1 MTRLAR
7 LVPDWPARARPEDAA
22 MLARLFYGAL
32 LALGG
37 ASVYEMGTSLR
48 VFMTDSQILLWPAL
62 WARHEGPGFAVP
74 FVSFLLLAGAF
85 AGALWPGRRWA
96 RVAACVGLWE
106 YVAVVASYGN
116 LFPVYHQ
123 WVPVA
128 FIFVFLPDRWDEPG
142 APAAARER
150 ALLLV
155 WAALALFLLT
165 YSMSGLSKVLMGAW
179 QTFHG
184 ELSVFHADGAKRLME
199 VYRRESGHL
208 GPLGELLLHAPA
220 GYVPLNMAVT
230 ALQLAAVGAAFRPS
244 LHRAAG
250 AAVIL
255 FHLATFLTLGIF
267 FKQSVLLA
275 ALLLLGSP
283 FVSVKRD

>member
-1 MTRLAR
+1 M
-7 LVPDWPARARPEDAA
+7 LV
-22 MLARLFYGAL
+22 RLFYGAL

-37 ASVYEMGTSLR
+37 GTVYEQGTSLR
-48 VFMTDSQILLWPAL
+48 VFMTDSQLLLWPAL

-74 FVSFLLLAGAF
+74 FVSFLFMAGAF

-96 RVAACVGLWE
+96 RIAACVGLWE
-106 YVAVVASYGN
+106 YVAVIASYAN

-142 APAAARER
+142 AGPEFRER

-165 YSMSGLSKVLMGAW
+165 YSMSGLSKILMGAW
-179 QTFHG
+179 QTFRG
-184 ELSVFHADGAKRLME
+184 ELSVFHAEGAKRLLE
-199 VYRRESGHL
+199 VYVRESGHL
-208 GPLGELLLHAPA
+208 GPLGDLLFKAPA
-220 GYVPLNMAVT
+220 GYVPLHLAVT
-230 ALQLAAVGAAFRPS
+230 ALQFAALGAAYRPS

-250 AAVIL
+250 AGVIL
-255 FHLATFLTLGIF
+255 FHVATYLMLGIF

-275 ALLLLGSP
+275 ALLLLCSP
-283 FVSVKRD
+283 FANVKRD